1 MIVTFTIIKYVKK
14 ALHTVSVEINQ
25 MPKNEYAN
33 KQLKR
38 SEKYEKHAVVSFKA
52 ITALKQ
58 LQHSVYLKLTTQS
71 TFQQQKP
78 HNH

>member
-33 KQLKR
+33 KQLN
-38 SEKYEKHAVVSFKA
+38 SAAQIGALSFESHLAVRK
-52 ITALKQ
+52 I
-58 LQHSVYLKLTTQS
+58 
-71 TFQQQKP
+71 
-78 HNH
+78 